1 LERLGQLAQLPALLL
16 ELVSPVYEGERDL
29 GVGDVGDG
37 GGVEHLVEG
46 RRHFLPAGEG

>member
-37 GGVEHLVEG
+37 GGVEHLEEG
-46 RRHFLPAGEG
+46 GRHLQSAWEG